1 MDLEKVE
8 IKNDNDYL
16 EQMNHL
22 QELYNKKDKEVID
35 ILEKYKESL
44 KELLTCYGVIRLLD
58 NQLEDIDAPLEI
70 KCISELLRTQLSNFF
85 DDIQI

>member
-1 MDLEKVE
+1 MDIVE

-22 QELYNKKDKEVID
+22 QELFNKKDKEVLEV
-35 ILEKYKESL
+35 LEKYKDTL
-44 KELLTCYGVIRLLD
+44 KELITCYGVIRLLD
-58 NQLEDIDAPLEI
+58 NQLEDAPLEI

-85 DDIQI
+85 DDITI

>member
-1 MDLEKVE
+1 MDIVE

-22 QELYNKKDKEVID
+22 QELFNKKDKEVLEV
-35 ILEKYKESL
+35 LEKYKDIL
-44 KELLTCYGVIRLLD
+44 KELITCYGVIRLLD

-85 DDIQI
+85 DDIKI

>member
-1 MDLEKVE
+1 MDILE

-22 QELYNKKDKEVID
+22 QELFNKKDKEVLEV
-35 ILEKYKESL
+35 LEKYKDTL
-44 KELLTCYGVIRLLD
+44 KELITCYGVIRLLD
-58 NQLEDIDAPLEI
+58 NQLEEIDAPLEI

-85 DDIQI
+85 DDITI

>member
-1 MDLEKVE
+1 MEEVD

-22 QELYNKKDKEVID
+22 QELFNKKDKEVLEV
-35 ILEKYKESL
+35 LEKYKDTL
-44 KELLTCYGVIRLLD
+44 KELITCYGVVRLLD
-58 NQLEDIDAPLEI
+58 NQLEEIDAPLEI

-85 DDIQI
+85 DDIKI

>member
-1 MDLEKVE
+1 MDIVE

-22 QELYNKKDKEVID
+22 QELFNKKDKEVEEV
-35 ILEKYKESL
+35 LEKYKDAI
-44 KELLTCYGVIRLLD
+44 KELMTCYGVIRLLD
-58 NQLEDIDAPLEI
+58 NQLEEIDAPVEL

-85 DDIQI
+85 DDIKI